1 MQDQAEVPMTRE
13 ELSTAMSRDADGMRQ
28 LQQYLDEIKDFDDA
42 TFAEATGGADRTEM
56 MELLG
61 RLTKLL
67 DDLDKLTAELHG
79 DVS

>member
-1 MQDQAEVPMTRE
+1 MTDE
-13 ELSTAMSRDADGMRQ
+13 ASMSREQLADAMRRDAGGMRQ

-42 TFAEATGGADRTEM
+42 AFAEATGGADRTEM

-67 DDLDKLTAELHG
+67 GELDKLTAELHG

>member
-1 MQDQAEVPMTRE
+1 MTDE
-13 ELSTAMSRDADGMRQ
+13 ASMSRGQLADAMRRDAGGMRQ

-42 TFAEATGGADRTEM
+42 AFAEATGGADRTEM

-67 DDLDKLTAELHG
+67 GELDKLTAELHG